1 MRSTE
6 NWGQR
11 VDPEFY
17 ETIEPR
23 ERDRQEAMNEV
34 TYGEEQYLKD
44 LEIMHEVLK
53 KKETD
58 RNVYR
63 VPFIFIFVKKK
74 RG

>member
-17 ETIEPR
+17 DTIESR

-44 LEIMHEVLK
+44 LEIMHEV
-53 KKETD
+53 
-58 RNVYR
+58 
-63 VPFIFIFVKKK
+63 
-74 RG
+74 